1 MELYHLEQNMLR
13 MKYLIDLRKLM
24 IVIVVNTIV
33 AVAVSDKTKT

>member
-1 MELYHLEQNMLR
+1 

-24 IVIVVNTIV
+24 IVIVANTIV